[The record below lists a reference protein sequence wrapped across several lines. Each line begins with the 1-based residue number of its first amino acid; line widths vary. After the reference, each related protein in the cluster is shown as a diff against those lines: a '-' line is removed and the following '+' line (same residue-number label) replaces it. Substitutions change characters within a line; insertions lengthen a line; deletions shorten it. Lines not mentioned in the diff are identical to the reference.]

1 MSKKSDDK
9 KQNVVLVGGGY
20 ANIHVVNA
28 LEKTLDRTRFNLVLV
43 NPRPYYLHQVSA
55 LRMVTVADEQLVKD
69 SLIPYDR
76 LPGVTL
82 VEGKAVAIEEAAPG
96 KGGAVVLESGER
108 VEYAALVL
116 ATGSRWSGTT
126 DFGDADKAV
135 HEHIETWRQRIAK
148 ASNVVIVGGGAVGI
162 GAFPLEQVSRV
173 FV

>member
-96 KGGAVVLESGER
+96 KGGAGAGVGSFFLD
-108 VEYAALVL
+108 AL
-116 ATGSRWSGTT
+116 AKT
-126 DFGDADKAV
+126 DWTLK
-135 HEHIETWRQRIAK
+135 TLQQK
-148 ASNVVIVGGGAVGI
+148 
-162 GAFPLEQVSRV
+162 
-173 FV
+173 